1 MKTTLFFICL
11 CYLNIANAQIAK
23 LDKIFE
29 QYKEGKGVTSIK
41 IAKPMFSM
49 LNKLKL
55 GDEELNQIKPLLANI
70 NSIKMLIVEDSEDKH
85 LKSEVSKA
93 FAALKYE
100 ELVSI
105 NSDGNKIRFLTESS
119 QSDNLNNLLLSIV
132 ADDSVIFMILDG
144 KVRYEDINKLI
155 DQ

>member
-1 MKTTLFFICL
+1 MCF
-11 CYLNIANAQIAK
+11 CYLSVANAQIAK
-23 LDKIFE
+23 LDQIFE

-49 LNKLKL
+49 LKKLKL
-55 GDEELNQIKPLLANI
+55 GEEELNQIRPLLANI
-70 NSIKMLIVEDSEDKH
+70 NSIKMLIVEDSNDEY
-85 LKSEVSKA
+85 LKTEVSKA

-105 NSDGNKIRFLTESS
+105 NSDGSKIRFLTENSE
-119 QSDNLNNLLLSIV
+119 SDNLNNLLLSIV

-144 KVRYEDINKLI
+144 KLRLEDISNLVN
-155 DQ
+155 Q

>member
-1 MKTTLFFICL
+1 MKTILFFMCF
-11 CYLNIANAQIAK
+11 CYLSVANAQIAK
-23 LDKIFE
+23 LDQIFE

-49 LNKLKL
+49 LKKLKL
-55 GDEELNQIKPLLANI
+55 GEEELNQIRPLLANI
-70 NSIKMLIVEDSEDKH
+70 NSIKMLIVEDSNDEY
-85 LKSEVSKA
+85 LKTEVSKA

-105 NSDGNKIRFLTESS
+105 NSDGSKIRFLTENSE
-119 QSDNLNNLLLSIV
+119 SDNLNNLLLSIV

-144 KVRYEDINKLI
+144 KLRLEDISNLVN
-155 DQ
+155 Q

>member
-1 MKTTLFFICL
+1 MKTILFFICF
-11 CYLNIANAQIAK
+11 CYLSIVNAQIAK
-23 LDKIFE
+23 LDQIFE
-29 QYKEGKGVTSIK
+29 RYKEGKGVTSIK

-55 GDEELNQIKPLLANI
+55 GEEELNQIRPLLANI
-70 NSIKMLIVEDSEDKH
+70 NSIKMLIVEDSNDEN
-85 LKSEVSKA
+85 LKTEVSKA

-105 NSDGNKIRFLTESS
+105 NSDGSKVRFLTESS
-119 QSDNLNNLLLSIV
+119 ESDNLNNLLLSIV

-144 KVRYEDINKLI
+144 KLKLEDISNLVN
-155 DQ
+155 Q